1 MFFKRMVLWLG
12 VNIAIVAV
20 IMTIASVFGLQPYL
34 TSQGLSLVSLAI
46 WAALI
51 GFAGSFISLLLSKKM
66 AKWMLKVK
74 VIREPKTQD
83 ERWLVQ
89 MVEQLASRA
98 GIGTPEVGVYRSPE
112 VNAFA
117 TGARRN
123 HSLVAVSSGMLTSM
137 NHDEIE
143 GVLAHEISHVSN
155 GDMITMTLLQGVM
168 NTFVIFAARALGY
181 VIASRIDSRGVE
193 RMTFWLVSIA
203 LEIVFGILAS
213 LVVMAY
219 SRRREYRADAGSARL
234 SGKMKM
240 IAALK
245 KLQQLQNGA
254 VNDPRSASLAT
265 LKISTRSRRLK
276 LWRSHPDLQKR
287 IERLQQLSIA

>member
-1 MFFKRMVLWLG
+1 MLLWLG

-20 IMTIASVFGLQPYL
+20 IMTVASVFGLQPYL
-34 TSQGLSLVSLAI
+34 TVQGLDLVSLAI

-51 GFAGSFISLLLSKKM
+51 GFTGSFISLLLSKKM
-66 AKWMLKVK
+66 ATWMLKVR
-74 VIREPKTQD
+74 VIQQPQTQD

-89 MVEQLASRA
+89 MVEQLATRV
-98 GIGTPEVGVYRSPE
+98 GVGTPEVGVYRSAE

-123 HSLVAVSSGMLTSM
+123 HALVAVSAGMLTSM

-143 GVLAHEISHVSN
+143 GVLAHEISHVAN

-181 VIASRIDSRGVE
+181 LIASRIDSRGAE
-193 RMTFWLVSIA
+193 RAVFWVVSIV

-234 SGKMKM
+234 GGKNKM

-265 LKISTRSRRLK
+265 LKISTRSHRLR
-276 LWRSHPDLQKR
+276 LWRSHPDLQAR
-287 IERLQQLSIA
+287 IERLQQAPIS

>member
-1 MFFKRMVLWLG
+1 MLMWVMVNVL
-12 VNIAIVAV
+12 IVAV
-20 IMTIASVFGLQPYL
+20 LMTVASVFGLQPYL
-34 TSQGLSLVSLAI
+34 TAQGLDLVSLAI

-51 GFAGSFISLLLSKKM
+51 GFTGSFISLLLSKKM
-66 AKWMLKVK
+66 AKWTLKVQ
-74 VIREPKTQD
+74 VIREPQTQD

-89 MVEQLASRA
+89 TVESIASRA
-98 GIGTPEVGVYRSPE
+98 GVGTPEVGVYRSAE

-137 NHDEIE
+137 THDEVE
-143 GVLAHEISHVSN
+143 GVLAHEVSHVAS

-181 VIASRIDSRGVE
+181 AIASRIDSRGAE

-213 LVVMAY
+213 LLVMAY

-234 SGKMKM
+234 GGKSKM

-245 KLQQLQNGA
+245 KLQQLQDGG
-254 VNDPRSASLAT
+254 VSDPRSASLAT
-265 LKISTRSRRLK
+265 LKISTRSRRLR

-287 IERLQQLSIA
+287 IERLQQAPIS